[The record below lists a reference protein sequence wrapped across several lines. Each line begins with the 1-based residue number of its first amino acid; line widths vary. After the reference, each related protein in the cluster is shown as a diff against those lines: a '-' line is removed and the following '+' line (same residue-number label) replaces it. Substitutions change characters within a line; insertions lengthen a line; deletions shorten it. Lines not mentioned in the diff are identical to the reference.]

1 MSGLE
6 SNETDVTGEL
16 VSREMLTPDDAL
28 LVQEIVDDFDAIA
41 HLYLRLFGHGQHG
54 PDQLARL
61 HIMKGRD
68 ARAGN
73 LFELAAET
81 GQGKPPSS

>member
-1 MSGLE
+1 ME
-6 SNETDVTGEL
+6 SYEPNVTGEPDR
-16 VSREMLTPDDAL
+16 RERLTPDDAL

-41 HLYLRLFGHGQHG
+41 HLYLCLFGHGQHG

-61 HIMKGRD
+61 HIMQGRN